1 MIDSDAHFCSP
12 GPISSASHKTTHK
25 KETNT
30 HRQTVRWTQSQ
41 EYFKEVSMLEKIF
54 SEYPGLLGTTV
65 HLRFLMWR
73 FKHLAFGPGRV
84 LPRSQDKKDYWPM
97 VPYGLISDEKWSRTH
112 MYKKVMVPRVV
123 RNGAYSSYC
132 STSLVCIGWAWESSV
147 IRGRMHFPTS
157 FVGHALYSLVN
168 PTLTLLL
175 AEDCHDDGDS
185 SERTGDLT
193 PIHHTCISCLA
204 NTRAHRPSKTTLSKW
219 FSTSLVEVVD
229 TDLNLKHLRRQ
240 TSTRSVTRWEG
251 SDIICL
257 CNEGG
262 GDLSEYILLNSADSS
277 SLSEKVITLT
287 EGITYWLSRL
297 NFELKT
303 QPQRPR

>member
-1 MIDSDAHFCSP
+1 
-12 GPISSASHKTTHK
+12 
-25 KETNT
+25 
-30 HRQTVRWTQSQ
+30 
-41 EYFKEVSMLEKIF
+41 
-54 SEYPGLLGTTV
+54 
-65 HLRFLMWR
+65 MWR
-73 FKHLAFGPGRV
+73 FKRLAFGPGRV
-84 LPRSQDKKDYWPM
+84 LPRSQDKKDHWPM

-112 MYKKVMVPRVV
+112 MYKKVMVPWVV
-123 RNGAYSSYC
+123 RNGPNSSDY
-132 STSLVCIGWAWESSV
+132 STSLVCIGWAWERSV

-157 FVGHALYSLVN
+157 CVGPALYSLVN

-193 PIHHTCISCLA
+193 PIHHTCISCPA
-204 NTRAHRPSKTTLSKW
+204 NKRAHRPSKTMLSKW

-251 SDIICL
+251 SDIIRL

-287 EGITYWLSRL
+287 EGITYWMSRL
-297 NFELKT
+297 NFEL
-303 QPQRPR
+303 